1 MRELNLIRQIRPEAF
16 QTRISR
22 LVRSAALR
30 IAHSLNGTGV
40 DLGCGNG
47 LFILECLA
55 DETVNIELFGLDYD
69 LKSLQNSHQ
78 LFQDNHYNPTRFIR
92 GDFFSLPFANNHF
105 NAVFCLNTLV
115 NLHPFDK
122 IANLICEMHR
132 ICKPGG
138 KIILDY
144 RNKHNLLLRLKYL
157 KNILAGSITTHGHS
171 VRDFWKIFDHLNIKI
186 LEKIPL
192 GHKFKITAVGFILIL
207 EKQNEIT

>member
-1 MRELNLIRQIRPEAF
+1 MQELNLNRQIRPEAF

-30 IAHSLNGTGV
+30 IAHSLSGTGI

-47 LFILECLA
+47 LFILDCMANES
-55 DETVNIELFGLDYD
+55 VNIELFGLDYD
-69 LKSLQNSHQ
+69 QQSLQNGHL
-78 LFQDNHYNPTRFIR
+78 LFRDNHFNPNRFVS
-92 GDFFSLPFANNHF
+92 GDFFNLPFANERF

-115 NLHPFDK
+115 NLHPFTK
-122 IANLICEMHR
+122 IANLISEMHR

-144 RNKHNLLLRLKYL
+144 RNKHNPLLRLKYL
-157 KNILAGSITTHGHS
+157 NNIFTGRITTHGHCLG
-171 VRDFWKIFDHLNIKI
+171 DFSKIFDNLKIRI

-192 GHKFKITAVGFILIL
+192 GHKFKITAVGFMLIL
-207 EKQNEIT
+207 EK